1 MATDNRDRDERSGR
15 AGGDGRDD
23 RRQGDER
30 GAGQRNGDRQEALE
44 DLKDE
49 VAEEVGV
56 DPDKYGGNVPAKKWG
71 ALGGHMV
78 KRLIEKGE
86 EALADEDGAGS

>member
-1 MATDNRDRDERSGR
+1 VAKDAGKDKRATV
-15 AGGDGRDD
+15 GGDGA
-23 RRQGDER
+23 E
-30 GAGQRNGDRQEALE
+30 ESTALD
-44 DLKDE
+44 DLKQE

-78 KRLIEKGE
+78 RRLIRKGE
-86 EALADEDGAGS
+86 EALGRKGPDRGSEGSNC

>member
-1 MATDNRDRDERSGR
+1 MAKDAGKERRATGGGGR
-15 AGGDGRDD
+15 A
-23 RRQGDER
+23 E
-30 GAGQRNGDRQEALE
+30 EPTALD
-44 DLKDE
+44 DLKQE

-78 KRLIEKGE
+78 RRLIRKGE
-86 EALADEDGAGS
+86 EALGRKGPDQGSERSRT